1 MLSISAGYTEQPI
14 EVRAVNVTMPRR
26 QWPVMSDRVPWYP
39 NLRVVGKDGR
49 PWDTALDDAWS
60 RVRTLLDG

>member
-1 MLSISAGYTEQPI
+1 
-14 EVRAVNVTMPRR
+14 
-26 QWPVMSDRVPWYP
+26 MSDRVPWYP